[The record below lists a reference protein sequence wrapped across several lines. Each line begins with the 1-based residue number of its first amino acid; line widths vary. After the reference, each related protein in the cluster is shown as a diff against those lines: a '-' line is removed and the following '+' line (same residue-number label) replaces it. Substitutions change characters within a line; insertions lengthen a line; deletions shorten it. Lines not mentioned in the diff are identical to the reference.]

1 MKSKI
6 SVFPG
11 LKNTKYSKINYFEL
25 SKLNTLNRY
34 LMKIPDTYLT
44 IESKGEGLYKEKGSK
59 FIALA
64 YPVTTEDEIKIILA
78 DLRKEYH
85 DARHYCWA
93 YQLGIDKKK
102 FRVND
107 DGEPTNS
114 AGQPILGQIK
124 SNNLTNI
131 AVIVIRYFGG
141 KLLGVGGL
149 INAYRTAAADALSD
163 TKIIKKTVNDLYE
176 LTFDYT
182 LLNVVMRLIEEEKLT
197 IVEQTFKADCKL
209 RIGIRL
215 SKSEAIKKRIDKS
228 PEVTIKYISRDI

>member
-1 MKSKI
+1 
-6 SVFPG
+6 
-11 LKNTKYSKINYFEL
+11 
-25 SKLNTLNRY
+25 
-34 LMKIPDTYLT
+34 MKIPDTYLT

-78 DLRKEYH
+78 SLRKEYH

-93 YQLGIDKKK
+93 YRLGADKKK
-102 FRVND
+102 FRAND
-107 DGEPTNS
+107 DGEPANS

-131 AVIVIRYFGG
+131 VVIVIRYFGG
-141 KLLGVGGL
+141 KLLGVGRL

-163 TKIIKKTVNDLYE
+163 TKIITKTVNDFYE
-176 LTFDYT
+176 LTFAYT
-182 LLNVVMRLIEEEKLT
+182 IINDVMRLIEEEKLT
-197 IVEQTFKADCKL
+197 IVEQTFKADCTIK
-209 RIGIRL
+209 IGVRQ

-228 PEVTIKYISRDI
+228 QEVTIKYIGRNN